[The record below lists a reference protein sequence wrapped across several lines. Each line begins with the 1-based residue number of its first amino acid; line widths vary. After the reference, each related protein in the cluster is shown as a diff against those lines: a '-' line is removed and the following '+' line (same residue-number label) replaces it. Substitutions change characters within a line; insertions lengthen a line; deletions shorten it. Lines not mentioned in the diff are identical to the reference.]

1 MKSISLMR
9 RNMTAAMLAACVLPA
24 SAQSFPDR
32 ELSGVIMWGA
42 GGATDVVARAVA
54 PYAEEALGKKIVM
67 TNRAGGGGA
76 ISTNFVNQQPGD
88 GYTLLFGA
96 ENPQLHGVLALGDLD
111 YSKFY
116 PVSILGRGMVVIV
129 ANKDRPWNS
138 FKDLVAAVQA
148 NPGKVKMGSTGPGG
162 LPFTVGA
169 MINTVTKLP
178 VNSVPF
184 DGDGPGLTALQG
196 GHVDFMAVGLGAAS
210 EHIKAGRVKALAVL
224 HDAPFDGIVPI
235 TNDLPGIKKY
245 LPWGPFYGVFVK
257 RDVPDAVKTRLAAAF
272 KTAGSNP
279 KFVEL
284 MTGRGNIM
292 MNISGAEADAFLK
305 KWQSVT
311 AWTLQEAGAVKK
323 SPAELGIAKP

>member
-1 MKSISLMR
+1 MKTLFK
-9 RNMTAAMLAACVLPA
+9 TFAACTLALATGVA
-24 SAQSFPDR
+24 AAQAFPER

-42 GGATDVVARAVA
+42 GGATDVVARAIT
-54 PYAEEALGKKIVM
+54 PFAEEALGKKIVLQ
-67 TNRAGGGGA
+67 NKAGGAGA
-76 ISTNFVNQQPGD
+76 ISTNFVNQQASD
-88 GYTLLFGA
+88 GYTLLLGA
-96 ENPQLHGVLALGDLD
+96 ENPQLHGVMGLGELD

-116 PVSILGRGMVVIV
+116 PVNIIGRGVVVIV
-129 ANKDRPWNS
+129 ANKDKPWKS
-138 FKDLVAAVQA
+138 VKELIADAQA

-162 LPFTVGA
+162 LPHTVGS
-169 MINTVTKLP
+169 MIGTVTKLP
-178 VNSVPF
+178 VTAVPF

-224 HDAPFDGIVPI
+224 RDTAHEGIPPI
-235 TNDLPGIKKY
+235 TNDLPAIGKY

-257 RDVPDAVKTRLAAAF
+257 RDVPDAVKAKLVAAF
-272 KTAGSNP
+272 KTAAANP

-284 MTGRGNIM
+284 MNGRSNVM

-311 AWTLQEAGAVKK
+311 AWTLQEAGAAKK
-323 SPAELGIAKP
+323 SPADFGIAKP